1 MRKFVRVIVPVLC
14 LGLAACGGGTG
25 TSRTQIL
32 PPPNGQAALE
42 VLFPPVSPGET
53 DYSAVQTYLANNN
66 PSVAGAN
73 FYVKWAVVDQGPGA
87 NPQYD
92 FSSIDSELTPWMA
105 AGKKV
110 NLVVWPVSDGSAN
123 DSTPQYV
130 LTNLGSSNTVTCTSM
145 GSSEIIP
152 NYFDASFQTPY
163 KAFMAAV
170 VEHYSANSSLGY
182 IRFGLAR
189 GGETFPAL
197 GFDSDP
203 VCDAVFLNSWG
214 WTSTTWISYLTSMLN
229 YEGTLNSP
237 VQLMVGINEVNSDL
251 TIPNAVAASAVQ
263 NGIGFGSQGLEL
275 SDVAGYPNCTVN
287 WCNLFNQFTSQVP
300 LELQTLTQTSTSGAP
315 PAGSLVT
322 LLPFAV
328 QHHATIIELYYAD
341 WLTGFDPNYP
351 GYDPAYASAIQAAAQ
366 AGAP

>member
-1 MRKFVRVIVPVLC
+1 MKKFVFVVLVLC
-14 LGLAACGGGTG
+14 LGLTACGGGTG
-25 TSRTQIL
+25 TSTHIV

-42 VLFPPVSPGET
+42 VLFPPGIPGET
-53 DYSAVQTYLANNN
+53 DYAAVQTYLVGN
-66 PSVAGAN
+66 PSVTGAN

-92 FSSIDSELTPWMA
+92 FSSIDSELTPWTA
-105 AGKKV
+105 AGEKV
-110 NLVVWPVSDGSAN
+110 NLIVWPVSDASVN

-130 LTNLGSSNTVTCTSM
+130 LTNLGSSNTVTCTST
-145 GSSEIIP
+145 GSSEVIP
-152 NYFDASFQTPY
+152 NYFAASFQTPY
-163 KAFMAAV
+163 KAFMGAV
-170 VEHYSANSSLGY
+170 VQHYSSNNSVGY

-203 VCDAVFLNSWG
+203 VCDNAFLINWG
-214 WTSTTWISYLTSMLN
+214 WTSTTWTNYLTSMLN

-237 VQLMVGINEVNSDL
+237 VQLMVGINEVNNDL
-251 TIPNAVAASAVQ
+251 SIPNAVAASAAQ

-275 SDVAGYPNCTVN
+275 SDVSGYPNCNVN
-287 WCNLFNQFTSQVP
+287 WCNLFNRYTGQVP

-315 PAGSLVT
+315 PTGSLAT

-328 QHHATIIELYYAD
+328 QHHATIVEIYYAD
-341 WLTGFDPNYP
+341 WLTGFDASYP
-351 GYDPAYASAIQAAAQ
+351 GYDPAYASAIQAAAEQ
-366 AGAP
+366 GAP